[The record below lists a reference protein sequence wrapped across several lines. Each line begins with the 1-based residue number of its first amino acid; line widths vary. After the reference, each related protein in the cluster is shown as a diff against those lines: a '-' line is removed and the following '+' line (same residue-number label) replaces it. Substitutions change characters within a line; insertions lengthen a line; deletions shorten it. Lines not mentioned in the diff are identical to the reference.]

1 MMHQDFEFFII
12 PENKWC
18 FNCIMQQYCDLKNI
32 VGSCDRWGQ
41 GPAWT
46 RGTREYNEV
55 LLDIYDK
62 IVNNKIKLPECQDVD
77 GYEYYTNLFL
87 KAVF

>member
-1 MMHQDFEFFII
+1 
-12 PENKWC
+12 
-18 FNCIMQQYCDLKNI
+18 MQQYCDLKSI

-41 GPAWT
+41 GPAWI

-62 IVNNKIKLPECQDVD
+62 IVNNKIKLPECQDMD
-77 GYEYYTNLFL
+77 SYEYYTNLFL
-87 KAVF
+87 MAVE